1 MLKINNMKKILS
13 TLFLMIFFVS
23 ISFAQQSRKQADS
36 PPLIDPTSNCQLRY
50 YYYPNIE
57 AYFDTQ
63 KSTYYF
69 KENSEWTSAEE
80 IPDGYRGY
88 SLYNR
93 IYVFIT
99 DYDDDLITQFV
110 NIHKKKYPY
119 MKKGSLS
126 MLADV
131 SD

>member
-1 MLKINNMKKILS
+1 MV
-13 TLFLMIFFVS
+13 LFLVN
-23 ISFAQQSRKQADS
+23 ISFAQKSGKQDDG
-36 PPLIDPTSNCQLRY
+36 PPLIDPISNCQLRY
-50 YYYPNIE
+50 YYFPNLE

-63 KSTYYF
+63 KNIYYF
-69 KENSEWTSAEE
+69 KEDAEWTTAEE

-99 DYDDDLITQFV
+99 DYDDDLIIQFV

-119 MKKGSLS
+119 TKRGNMRMLS
-126 MLADV
+126 GITD
-131 SD
+131 